1 MVKLHMVK
9 AIILVDGRLSH
20 MLVTSTCMNVKKLDG
35 YDNSNIDEESDFAAF
50 EEKMRQAKVS

>member
-1 MVKLHMVK
+1 MVKLQMVK

-20 MLVTSTCMNVKKLDG
+20 MLVTSTCMNVNKLDG
-35 YDNSNIDEESDFAAF
+35 YDNSNIDEESDFVAF